1 MCWIHS
7 KDSKCRH
14 SVTIDC
20 SDERYLW
27 FCYINDLMIAMCA
40 VKSYISIMW
49 RQYCLDYTMNL
60 HKQTILNN
68 SKHKY
73 KNTWTSSSPTSLQA
87 VNIHPE
93 MHVFGL
99 F

>member
-1 MCWIHS
+1 
-7 KDSKCRH
+7 
-14 SVTIDC
+14 
-20 SDERYLW
+20 
-27 FCYINDLMIAMCA
+27 
-40 VKSYISIMW
+40 
-49 RQYCLDYTMNL
+49 MNL

-73 KNTWTSSSPTSLQA
+73 KNTWSSSSPTSLQA

-99 F
+99 FECHVIEIAGFFKKR